1 MAGAHPCRAQLH
13 QPVFAVLRV
22 QAEREPHGG
31 GSRHHTE
38 ADAEPLAR
46 VCHIQD
52 DKEDEGGKQSAC
64 EDEQVLRL
72 QSFELHRTAYAL
84 VDRVFSHCP
93 YTLLY
98 MYGNVRLLKEER
110 TENRRAHNQEDTRPE
125 PARGGLRCVGVAR
138 RELAVHLDAPDKPDD
153 RADGVDEFRAGVEI
167 AGHEVGSL
175 IDARHAVALCGR

>member
-1 MAGAHPCRAQLH
+1 MAGAHPCRARFIS
-13 QPVFAVLRV
+13 PCSPYFAFRRNV
-22 QAEREPHGG
+22 
-31 GSRHHTE
+31 SHTVAE
-38 ADAEPLAR
+38 ADTTPKPMQSTGPRL
-46 VCHIQD
+46 HIQD

-72 QSFELHRTAYAL
+72 QSLNSTGRPMPLLIGYSAIVL
-84 VDRVFSHCP
+84 IP
-93 YTLLY
+93 YY